1 MDTDKISVSQDNREQ
16 GDMIDKV
23 TVNLKKIIK
32 GKDLVIRDLITAM
45 IAGVNVLLED
55 VPGTGKTTLA
65 KGMARSISGGFK
77 RIQFTPDLLPSDVL
91 GSSIYN
97 PREGTFSFR
106 EGPVFTNILLSDE
119 INRAS
124 PRTQSSLLEAMS
136 ERQVTIE
143 GIRYPLPEFFM
154 VIATQN
160 PVEFHGTYPLPE
172 AQLDRFGVTLTIG
185 YPDQDNEVEVFQSQH
200 RHHPLEDA
208 VPVVD
213 IQGVLKIQELVRQ
226 VRVSKQVA
234 YYVAAIG
241 KASREDTRLR
251 LGVSTRGTLML
262 YRLAQARALMEGR
275 DYAEP
280 EDVKAM
286 AVKTLAHR
294 IVLDTKF
301 KYTGAKKSRVIQEIL
316 ETTPVPT

>member
-1 MDTDKISVSQDNREQ
+1 MDKEALSTEEVTASREVISSMTQS
-16 GDMIDKV
+16 
-23 TVNLKKIIK
+23 LKGIIK
-32 GKDLVIRDLITAM
+32 GKDRVIGDLITAM
-45 IAGVNVLLED
+45 LAGVNVLLED

-65 KGMARSISGGFK
+65 KGLARSISGRFK

-143 GIRYPLPEFFM
+143 GTRYPLPDFFM

-185 YPDQDNEVEVFQSQH
+185 YPDMDCEVEVFDSQ
-200 RHHPLEDA
+200 REHHPIEDA

-213 IQGVLKIQELVRQ
+213 IAGVLKLQKAVRQ
-226 VRVSKQVA
+226 VKVSRQVA
-234 YYVAAIG
+234 YYIAAMG
-241 KASREDTRLR
+241 KFSREDTRLR
-251 LGVSTRGTLML
+251 LGISTRGTLML
-262 YRLAQARALMEGR
+262 YRMAQAHAFSQGR

-280 EDVKAM
+280 DDVKAM

-301 KYTGAKKSRVIQEIL
+301 KYSGVTKSQVIEEIL
-316 ETTPVPT
+316 EKTPVPI